1 MHASAMMTPPGK
13 PLLDSMPCV
22 CAGKG
27 PIENLNDHLADPGVN
42 NGFAAAT
49 KFAP

>member
-1 MHASAMMTPPGK
+1 MY
-13 PLLDSMPCV
+13 